1 MQVSCSLSP
10 AIQSPASATE
20 LDLGLLFAVK
30 RQRSFGSAD
39 VRLVDYEHFL
49 GDLSGRDVYLIAFM
63 LQDPTHGVPIA
74 LISIFAAWCH
84 IVCCAGGGSVD
95 LLIGSVVVESYAISS
110 TMLLQ
115 KIVALPLQLPVSFS
129 LLLVQHFVFKA
140 LIQELLLVPLRSLA

>member
-10 AIQSPASATE
+10 AIQGPPSTTE

-30 RQRSFGSAD
+30 WQRSLGSAD

-49 GDLSGRDVYLIAFM
+49 GDFGSRDVYLIAFM
-63 LQDPTHGVPIA
+63 LQNPAHGVPIA
-74 LISIFAAWCH
+74 VISIVTAWCH
-84 IVCCAGGGSVD
+84 IVCCAGGGSID
-95 LLIGSVVVESYAISS
+95 LLISSVVVESDAISS

-140 LIQELLLVPLRSLA
+140 LIQELLLVPLRCLA